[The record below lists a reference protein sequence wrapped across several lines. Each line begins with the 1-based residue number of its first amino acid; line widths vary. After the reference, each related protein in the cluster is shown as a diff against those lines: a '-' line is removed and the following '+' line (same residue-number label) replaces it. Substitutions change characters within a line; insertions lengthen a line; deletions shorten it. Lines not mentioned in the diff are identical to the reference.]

1 MITLLCVSKVRPWMW
16 YKLFVLIRNKS
27 FLLIKKNRNKN
38 WFLIVHW
45 QHRNII
51 CFCLLMTLYLSI
63 LLYSCVSSINI
74 LVDYLGF
81 LWRHNVSWDNNCL
94 RTGTVSFLPFQ
105 SACLLLLLLLLFLFF
120 FSSFSSS
127 FFFTLLLWL
136 ELPVQCWLCKS
147 GVISFLNIGHKF
159 LVNLLILE
167 GLFYFILFFWQPF
180 FFFLILTQR
189 HAYRP

>member
-1 MITLLCVSKVRPWMW
+1 
-16 YKLFVLIRNKS
+16 
-27 FLLIKKNRNKN
+27 
-38 WFLIVHW
+38 
-45 QHRNII
+45 
-51 CFCLLMTLYLSI
+51 MTLYLSI

-180 FFFLILTQR
+180 FFFFSSLPKDMHIDLRERGREGERGRETLMWERNINRLPLIYELWPGTKL
-189 HAYRP
+189 HPSHVPWLGIEPATFWFMV